1 MSNFTPIDLSKLPAP
16 DVIETLDFESLLTDY
31 INDFVARNP
40 NYSTLLESDP
50 AIILMQ
56 VVAYR
61 EMLLRA
67 RINEAAKA
75 NMLAF
80 ASASDLD
87 NLAAFFGVERLTD
100 ETDERLRERTQLALE
115 GFSTAGPVG
124 SYIFHALS
132 ASNEVKSV
140 SAISPN
146 PGEVLVTILSNIG
159 DGTASQDLIDAVS
172 AKLNEDDIRPLTD
185 QVTVQGATI
194 VNYSVEAIITV
205 YPGPSSAVI
214 ETEANN
220 ALNNFISERH
230 AVGKMASLSGIY
242 DALHV
247 DGVKKV
253 ELTSPIADV
262 VANDMQAPYCNNI
275 SISVITDNSMDS

>member
-16 DVIETLDFESLLTDY
+16 DVIETLDFETLLTNY

-40 NYSTLLESDP
+40 NYATLLESDP

-75 NMLAF
+75 NMLAY
-80 ASASDLD
+80 ATKGDLD
-87 NLAAFFGVERLTD
+87 NLAAFFGVERLED
-100 ETDERLRERTQLALE
+100 ETDERLRKRTQLALE

-124 SYIFHALS
+124 AYIFHSLS

-140 SAISPN
+140 SVKSPN

-159 DGTASQDLIDAVS
+159 DGTVGQELIDAVL

-185 QVTVQGATI
+185 LVSVQGAEI
-194 VNYSVEAIITV
+194 INYQVEAVITV
-205 YPGPSSAVI
+205 YSGPSSAVV
-214 ETEANN
+214 ETEAND
-220 ALNNFISERH
+220 ALQKFISDRH
-230 AVGKMASLSGIY
+230 EIGRVIAISGVY

-253 ELTSPIADV
+253 ELISPVADV
-262 VANDMQAPYCNNI
+262 ETTNEQAPFCTNI
-275 SISVITDNSMDS
+275 SISVVIDE

>member
-16 DVIETLDFESLLTDY
+16 DVIETLDFENLLTDY
-31 INDFVARNP
+31 INDFIARNP

-75 NMLAF
+75 NMLAY
-80 ASASDLD
+80 ATKGDLD
-87 NLAAFFGVERLTD
+87 NLAAFFGVERLID
-100 ETDERLRERTQLALE
+100 ETDERLRKRTQLALE

-124 SYIFHALS
+124 AYIFHSLS

-140 SAISPN
+140 SVKSPN

-159 DGTASQDLIDAVS
+159 DGTVNQNLIDTVS

-185 QVTVQGATI
+185 LVSVQGAEI
-194 VNYSVEAIITV
+194 INYQVEAVITV
-205 YPGPSSAVI
+205 YSGPSSAVV
-214 ETEANN
+214 ETEAND
-220 ALNNFISERH
+220 ALQKFISDRH
-230 AVGKMASLSGIY
+230 EISRVIAISGIY

-253 ELTSPIADV
+253 ELISPLADV
-262 VANDMQAPYCNNI
+262 ETTDEQAPYCSNI
-275 SISVITDNSMDS
+275 SISVVIDE

>member
-31 INDFVARNP
+31 INDFIARNP
-40 NYSTLLESDP
+40 NYATLLESDP

-75 NMLAF
+75 NMLAY
-80 ASASDLD
+80 ATKGDLD
-87 NLAAFFGVERLTD
+87 NLAAFFGVERLID
-100 ETDERLRERTQLALE
+100 ETDERLRKRTQLALE

-124 SYIFHALS
+124 AYIFHSLS

-140 SAISPN
+140 SVKSPN

-159 DGTASQDLIDAVS
+159 DGTVNQDLIDAVS
-172 AKLNEDDIRPLTD
+172 TKLNEDDIRPLTD
-185 QVTVQGATI
+185 LVSVQGAEI
-194 VNYSVEAIITV
+194 INYQVEAIITV
-205 YPGPSSAVI
+205 YSGPSSAVV
-214 ETEANN
+214 ETEAND
-220 ALNNFISERH
+220 ALQKFISDRH
-230 AVGKMASLSGIY
+230 EIGRVIAISGIY

-253 ELTSPIADV
+253 ELISPVADV
-262 VANDMQAPYCNNI
+262 ETTNEQAPYCSNI
-275 SISVITDNSMDS
+275 SISVVIDE

>member
-16 DVIETLDFESLLTDY
+16 DVIETLDFETLFTDY

-75 NMLAF
+75 NMLAY
-80 ASASDLD
+80 ATSSDLD
-87 NLAAFFGVERLTD
+87 NLAAFFGVERLVD
-100 ETDERLRERTQLALE
+100 ETDERLRKRTQLALE

-124 SYIFHALS
+124 AYIFHSLS

-140 SAISPN
+140 SVKSPN

-159 DGTASQDLIDAVS
+159 DGTVDQELIDAVL

-185 QVTVQGATI
+185 LVSVQGAEI
-194 VNYSVEAIITV
+194 INYQVEAVITV
-205 YPGPSSAVI
+205 YSGPSSAVV
-214 ETEANN
+214 ETEAND
-220 ALNNFISERH
+220 ALQKFISDRH
-230 AVGKMASLSGIY
+230 EIGRVIAISGIY

-253 ELTSPIADV
+253 ELISPVADV
-262 VANDMQAPYCNNI
+262 ETTNEQAPYCTNI
-275 SISVITDNSMDS
+275 SISVVIDE

>member
-16 DVIETLDFESLLTDY
+16 DVIETLDFETLLTDY

-40 NYSTLLESDP
+40 NYATLLESDP

-80 ASASDLD
+80 ASGSDLD
-87 NLAAFFGVERLTD
+87 NLAAFFGVNRLEN

-115 GFSTAGPVG
+115 GFSTAGPIG

-140 SAISPN
+140 SATSPN

-185 QVTVQGATI
+185 QVTVQGAAI
-194 VNYSVEAIITV
+194 INYSVEAIIAV

-230 AVGKMASLSGIY
+230 GVGKVASLSGIY

-253 ELTSPIADV
+253 ELISPVADV
-262 VANDMQAPYCNNI
+262 VANDTEAPYCNNI
-275 SISVITDNSMDS
+275 SISVIT

>member
-16 DVIETLDFESLLTDY
+16 DVIETLDFENLLTNY

-40 NYSTLLESDP
+40 NYATLLESDP

-75 NMLAF
+75 NMLAY
-80 ASASDLD
+80 ATKGDLD
-87 NLAAFFGVERLTD
+87 NLAAFFGVERLID
-100 ETDERLRERTQLALE
+100 ETDERLRKRTQLALE

-124 SYIFHALS
+124 AYIFHSLS

-140 SAISPN
+140 SVKSPN

-159 DGTASQDLIDAVS
+159 DGTVSQDLIDAVLS
-172 AKLNEDDIRPLTD
+172 KLNEDDIRPLTD
-185 QVTVQGATI
+185 LVSVQGAEI
-194 VNYSVEAIITV
+194 INYQVEAIITV
-205 YPGPSSAVI
+205 YSGPSSAVV
-214 ETEANN
+214 ETEAND
-220 ALNNFISERH
+220 ALQKFISDRH
-230 AVGKMASLSGIY
+230 EIGRVIAISGIY

-253 ELTSPIADV
+253 ELISPLADV
-262 VANDMQAPYCNNI
+262 ETTNEQAPYCTNI
-275 SISVITDNSMDS
+275 QVSVVIDE

>member
-16 DVIETLDFESLLTDY
+16 DVIETLDFETLLTDY
-31 INDFVARNP
+31 INDFIARNP
-40 NYSTLLESDP
+40 NYATLLESDP

-61 EMLLRA
+61 EILLRA

-75 NMLAF
+75 NMLAY
-80 ASASDLD
+80 ATKSDLD
-87 NLAAFFGVERLTD
+87 NLAAFFGVERLID
-100 ETDERLRERTQLALE
+100 ETDYRLRERTQLALE
-115 GFSTAGPVG
+115 GFSTAGPIG

-140 SAISPN
+140 SATSPN
-146 PGEVLVTILSNIG
+146 PGEVLVTILSNVG
-159 DGTASQDLIDAVS
+159 DGIASQDLIDAVS

-185 QVTVQGATI
+185 QVTVQGAAI

-230 AVGKMASLSGIY
+230 AVGKVASLSGIY

-253 ELTSPIADV
+253 ELTSPVADV
-262 VANDMQAPYCNNI
+262 VANDTQAPYCNNI
-275 SISVITDNSMDS
+275 SISVITDE

>member
-40 NYSTLLESDP
+40 NYATLLESDP

-56 VVAYR
+56 VITYR

-75 NMLAF
+75 NMLAY
-80 ASASDLD
+80 ATKGDLD
-87 NLAAFFGVERLTD
+87 NLAAFFGVERLID
-100 ETDERLRERTQLALE
+100 ETDERLRKRTQLALE

-124 SYIFHALS
+124 AYIFHSLS

-140 SAISPN
+140 SVKSPN

-159 DGTASQDLIDAVS
+159 DGTVGQELIDTVLT
-172 AKLNEDDIRPLTD
+172 KLNEDDIRPLTD
-185 QVTVQGATI
+185 LVSVQGAEI
-194 VNYSVEAIITV
+194 INYQVEAVITV
-205 YPGPSSAVI
+205 YSGPSSAVV
-214 ETEANN
+214 ETEAND
-220 ALNNFISERH
+220 ALQKFISDRH
-230 AVGKMASLSGIY
+230 EISRVIAISGIY

-253 ELTSPIADV
+253 ELISPLADV
-262 VANDMQAPYCNNI
+262 ETTDEQAPYCSNI
-275 SISVITDNSMDS
+275 SISVVIDE

>member
-16 DVIETLDFESLLTDY
+16 DVIETLDFETLLTDY

-75 NMLAF
+75 NMLAY
-80 ASASDLD
+80 ATKGDLD
-87 NLAAFFGVERLTD
+87 NLAAFFGVERLTN
-100 ETDERLRERTQLALE
+100 ETDERLRKRTQLALE

-124 SYIFHALS
+124 AYIFHSLS

-140 SAISPN
+140 SVKSPN

-159 DGTASQDLIDAVS
+159 DGTVTQELIDIVL

-185 QVTVQGATI
+185 LVSVQGAEI
-194 VNYSVEAIITV
+194 INYQVEAVITV
-205 YPGPSSAVI
+205 YSGPSSAVV
-214 ETEANN
+214 ETEAND
-220 ALNNFISERH
+220 ALQKFISDRH
-230 AVGKMASLSGIY
+230 EIGRVIAISGIY

-253 ELTSPIADV
+253 ELISPLVDV
-262 VANDMQAPYCNNI
+262 ETTNEQAPYCTNI
-275 SISVITDNSMDS
+275 QVSVVIDE

>member
-16 DVIETLDFESLLTDY
+16 DVIETLDFETLLTNY

-40 NYSTLLESDP
+40 NYATLLESDP

-75 NMLAF
+75 NMLAY
-80 ASASDLD
+80 ATKGDLD
-87 NLAAFFGVERLTD
+87 NLAAFFGVERLED
-100 ETDERLRERTQLALE
+100 ETDERLRKRTQLALE

-124 SYIFHALS
+124 AYIFHSLS

-140 SAISPN
+140 SVKSPN

-159 DGTASQDLIDAVS
+159 DGTVAQELIDSVL
-172 AKLNEDDIRPLTD
+172 AKLNEDNIRPLTD
-185 QVTVQGATI
+185 LVSVQGAEI
-194 VNYSVEAIITV
+194 INYQVEAVITV
-205 YPGPSSAVI
+205 YSGPSSAVV
-214 ETEANN
+214 ETEANE
-220 ALNNFISERH
+220 ALQKFILGRH
-230 AVGKMASLSGIY
+230 EIGRVIAISGIY

-253 ELTSPIADV
+253 ELISPVADV
-262 VANDMQAPYCNNI
+262 ETTNEQAPFCTNI
-275 SISVITDNSMDS
+275 SISVVIDE

>member
-16 DVIETLDFESLLTDY
+16 DVIETLDFETLLTNY

-40 NYSTLLESDP
+40 NYATLLESDP

-56 VVAYR
+56 VIAYR

-75 NMLAF
+75 NMLAY
-80 ASASDLD
+80 ATKGDLD
-87 NLAAFFGVERLTD
+87 NLAAFFGVERLID
-100 ETDERLRERTQLALE
+100 ETDERLRKRTQLALE
-115 GFSTAGPVG
+115 GFSTAGPIG

-140 SAISPN
+140 SATSPN

-159 DGTASQDLIDAVS
+159 DGTVGQELIDAVS

-230 AVGKMASLSGIY
+230 AVGKVASLSGIY

-253 ELTSPIADV
+253 ELTSPVADV
-262 VANDMQAPYCNNI
+262 VANDTQAPYCNNI
-275 SISVITDNSMDS
+275 SISVITDG

>member
-31 INDFVARNP
+31 INDFVSRNP
-40 NYSTLLESDP
+40 NYATLLESDP

-75 NMLAF
+75 NMLAY
-80 ASASDLD
+80 ATKGDLD
-87 NLAAFFGVERLTD
+87 NLAAFFGVERLID
-100 ETDERLRERTQLALE
+100 ETDERLRKRTQLALE

-124 SYIFHALS
+124 AYIFHSLS

-140 SAISPN
+140 SVKSPN
-146 PGEVLVTILSNIG
+146 PGEVLATILSNIG
-159 DGTASQDLIDAVS
+159 DGTVSQELIDSVL

-185 QVTVQGATI
+185 LISVQGAEI
-194 VNYSVEAIITV
+194 INYQVEAIITV
-205 YPGPSSAVI
+205 YSGPSSAVV
-214 ETEANN
+214 ETEAND
-220 ALNNFISERH
+220 ALQKFISDRH
-230 AVGKMASLSGIY
+230 EIGRVIAISGIY

-253 ELTSPIADV
+253 ELISPLADV
-262 VANDMQAPYCNNI
+262 ETTNEQAPYCTNI
-275 SISVITDNSMDS
+275 QISVVIDE

>member
-16 DVIETLDFESLLTDY
+16 DVIETLDFETLLTDY
-31 INDFVARNP
+31 ISDFKAKNP
-40 NYSTLLESDP
+40 DYITLLESDP

-75 NMLAF
+75 NMLAY
-80 ASASDLD
+80 ATKGDLD
-87 NLAAFFGVERLTD
+87 NLAAFFGVERLED
-100 ETDERLRERTQLALE
+100 ETDERLRKRTQLALE

-124 SYIFHALS
+124 AYIFHSLS

-140 SAISPN
+140 SVKSPN

-159 DGTASQDLIDAVS
+159 DGTVNQNLIDTVS

-185 QVTVQGATI
+185 LVSVPGAEI
-194 VNYSVEAIITV
+194 INYQVEAVITV
-205 YPGPSSAVI
+205 YSGPSSAVV
-214 ETEANN
+214 ETEAND
-220 ALNNFISERH
+220 ALQKFISDRH
-230 AVGKMASLSGIY
+230 EISRVIAISGIY

-253 ELTSPIADV
+253 ELISPLADV
-262 VANDMQAPYCNNI
+262 ETTDEQAPYCSNI
-275 SISVITDNSMDS
+275 SISVVIDE

>member
-16 DVIETLDFESLLTDY
+16 DVIETLDFENLLTDY

-40 NYSTLLESDP
+40 NYATLLESDP

-56 VVAYR
+56 VIAYR

-75 NMLAF
+75 NMLAY
-80 ASASDLD
+80 ATKVDLD
-87 NLAAFFGVERLTD
+87 NLAAFFGVERLED
-100 ETDERLRERTQLALE
+100 ETDERLRKRTQLALE

-124 SYIFHALS
+124 AYIFHSLS

-140 SAISPN
+140 SVKSPN

-159 DGTASQDLIDAVS
+159 DGTVGQELIDTVL

-185 QVTVQGATI
+185 LVSVQGAEI
-194 VNYSVEAIITV
+194 INYQVEAIITV
-205 YPGPSSAVI
+205 YSGPSSAVV
-214 ETEANN
+214 ETEAND
-220 ALNNFISERH
+220 ALQKFISDRH
-230 AVGKMASLSGIY
+230 EIGRVIAISGIY

-253 ELTSPIADV
+253 ELISPLSDV
-262 VANDMQAPYCNNI
+262 ETTNEQAPYCTNI
-275 SISVITDNSMDS
+275 QVSVVIDE

>member
-1 MSNFTPIDLSKLPAP
+1 MGSFTPIDLSKLPAP
-16 DVIETLDFESLLTDY
+16 DVIETLDFETLLTNY

-40 NYSTLLESDP
+40 NYATLLESDP

-75 NMLAF
+75 NMLAY
-80 ASASDLD
+80 ATKGDLD
-87 NLAAFFGVERLTD
+87 NLAAFFGVERLEN
-100 ETDERLRERTQLALE
+100 ETDERLRKRTQLALE

-124 SYIFHALS
+124 AYIFHSLS

-140 SAISPN
+140 SVKSPN
-146 PGEVLVTILSNIG
+146 PGEVLVTILSNID
-159 DGTASQDLIDAVS
+159 DGTASNDLVNAVDD
-172 AKLNEDDIRPLTD
+172 KLNEDDIRPLTD
-185 QVTVQGATI
+185 QVTTQGAEI
-194 VNYSVEAIITV
+194 VNYTVEAVITV
-205 YPGPSSAVI
+205 YSGPSSAVV
-214 ETEANN
+214 ETEAND
-220 ALNNFISERH
+220 ALQKFISDRH
-230 AVGKMASLSGIY
+230 EIGRVIAISGIY

-253 ELTSPIADV
+253 ELISPLSDV
-262 VANDMQAPYCNNI
+262 ETTNEQAPYCTNI
-275 SISVITDNSMDS
+275 QVSVVIDE

>member
-16 DVIETLDFESLLTDY
+16 DVIETLDFETLLTNY

-61 EMLLRA
+61 EIVLRA

-75 NMLAF
+75 NMLAY
-80 ASASDLD
+80 ATSSDLD
-87 NLAAFFGVERLTD
+87 NLAAFFGVERLVD
-100 ETDERLRERTQLALE
+100 ETDERLRKRTQLALE

-124 SYIFHALS
+124 AYIFHSLS

-140 SAISPN
+140 SVKSPN

-159 DGTASQDLIDAVS
+159 DGTVGQELIDTVLT
-172 AKLNEDDIRPLTD
+172 KLNEDDIRPLTD
-185 QVTVQGATI
+185 LVSVQGAEI
-194 VNYSVEAIITV
+194 INYQVEAVITV
-205 YPGPSSAVI
+205 YSGPSSAVV
-214 ETEANN
+214 ETEAND
-220 ALNNFISERH
+220 ALQKFILDRH
-230 AVGKMASLSGIY
+230 EIGRVIAISGIY

-253 ELTSPIADV
+253 ELISPVADV
-262 VANDMQAPYCNNI
+262 ETTNEQAPYCTNI
-275 SISVITDNSMDS
+275 QVSVVIDE

>member
-1 MSNFTPIDLSKLPAP
+1 MSKFTPIDLSKLPAP
-16 DVIETLDFESLLTDY
+16 DVIETLDFETLLTDY

-40 NYSTLLESDP
+40 NYATLLESDP
-50 AIILMQ
+50 AIIFMQ

-75 NMLAF
+75 NMLAY
-80 ASASDLD
+80 ATKSDLD
-87 NLAAFFGVERLTD
+87 NLAAFFGVKRLTD
-100 ETDERLRERTQLALE
+100 ETDDRLRERTQLALE
-115 GFSTAGPVG
+115 GFSTAGPIG

-140 SAISPN
+140 SATSPN
-146 PGEVLVTILSNIG
+146 PGEVLITILSNVG

-172 AKLNEDDIRPLTD
+172 VKLNEDDIRPLTD
-185 QVTVQGATI
+185 QVTVQGAAI

-205 YPGPSSAVI
+205 YSGPSSAVI

-230 AVGKMASLSGIY
+230 AVGKVASLSGIY

-253 ELTSPIADV
+253 ELTSPVADA
-262 VANDMQAPYCNNI
+262 VANDTEAPYCNNI
-275 SISVITDNSMDS
+275 SISVIIDE

>member
-1 MSNFTPIDLSKLPAP
+1 MGSFTPIDLSKLPAP

-40 NYSTLLESDP
+40 NYATLLESDP

-75 NMLAF
+75 NMLAY
-80 ASASDLD
+80 ATKGDLD
-87 NLAAFFGVERLTD
+87 NLAAFFGVERLID
-100 ETDERLRERTQLALE
+100 ETDERLRKRTQLALE

-124 SYIFHALS
+124 AYIFHSLS

-140 SAISPN
+140 SVKSPN

-159 DGTASQDLIDAVS
+159 DGTVNQNLIDTVS

-185 QVTVQGATI
+185 LVSVQGAEI
-194 VNYSVEAIITV
+194 INYQVEAVITV
-205 YPGPSSAVI
+205 YSGPSSAVV
-214 ETEANN
+214 ETEAND
-220 ALNNFISERH
+220 ALQKFISDRH
-230 AVGKMASLSGIY
+230 EISRVIAISGIY

-253 ELTSPIADV
+253 ELISPLADV
-262 VANDMQAPYCNNI
+262 ETTDEQAPYCSNI
-275 SISVITDNSMDS
+275 SISVVIDE

>member
-75 NMLAF
+75 NMLAY
-80 ASASDLD
+80 ATKGDLD
-87 NLAAFFGVERLTD
+87 NLAAFFGVERLED
-100 ETDERLRERTQLALE
+100 ETDERLRKRTQLALE

-124 SYIFHALS
+124 AYIFHSLS

-140 SAISPN
+140 SVKSPN
-146 PGEVLVTILSNIG
+146 PGEVLVIILSNIG
-159 DGTASQDLIDAVS
+159 DGTVNQDLIDAVS

-185 QVTVQGATI
+185 LVSVQGAEI
-194 VNYSVEAIITV
+194 INYQVEAVITV
-205 YPGPSSAVI
+205 YSGPSPAVV
-214 ETEANN
+214 ETEGLD
-220 ALNNFISERH
+220 ALQKFISDRH
-230 AVGKMASLSGIY
+230 EIGRIIAISGIY

-253 ELTSPIADV
+253 ELISPVTDIEATDE
-262 VANDMQAPYCNNI
+262 QAPYCSNI
-275 SISVITDNSMDS
+275 SISVVIDE

>member
-16 DVIETLDFESLLTDY
+16 DVIETLDFETLLTNY

-40 NYSTLLESDP
+40 NYATLLESDP

-80 ASASDLD
+80 ANSSDLD

-115 GFSTAGPVG
+115 GFSTAGPIG

-140 SAISPN
+140 SATSPN

-159 DGTASQDLIDAVS
+159 DGTVGQELIDAVS
-172 AKLNEDDIRPLTD
+172 AKLNEDDIRPITD

-230 AVGKMASLSGIY
+230 AVGKVASLSGIY

-253 ELTSPIADV
+253 ELTSPVADV
-262 VANDMQAPYCNNI
+262 VANDTQAPYCNNI
-275 SISVITDNSMDS
+275 SISVITDG

>member
-16 DVIETLDFESLLTDY
+16 DVIETLDFETLLTDY
-31 INDFVARNP
+31 ISDFKSKNP
-40 NYSTLLESDP
+40 DYITLLESDP

-75 NMLAF
+75 NMLAY
-80 ASASDLD
+80 ATKGDLD
-87 NLAAFFGVERLTD
+87 NLAAFFGVERLED
-100 ETDERLRERTQLALE
+100 ETDERLRKRTQLALE

-124 SYIFHALS
+124 AYIFHSLS

-140 SAISPN
+140 SVKSPN

-159 DGTASQDLIDAVS
+159 DGTVGQELIDAVL

-185 QVTVQGATI
+185 LVSVQGAEI
-194 VNYSVEAIITV
+194 INYQVEAVITV
-205 YPGPSSAVI
+205 YSGPSSAVV
-214 ETEANN
+214 ETEAND
-220 ALNNFISERH
+220 ALQKFISDRH
-230 AVGKMASLSGIY
+230 EIGRVIAISGVY

-253 ELTSPIADV
+253 ELISPAADV
-262 VANDMQAPYCNNI
+262 ETTNEQAPYCTNI
-275 SISVITDNSMDS
+275 SISVVIDE

>member
-1 MSNFTPIDLSKLPAP
+1 MGSFTPIDLSKLPAP

-40 NYSTLLESDP
+40 NYATLLESDP

-75 NMLAF
+75 NMLAY
-80 ASASDLD
+80 ATKGDLD
-87 NLAAFFGVERLTD
+87 NLAAFFGVERLID
-100 ETDERLRERTQLALE
+100 ETDERLRKRTQLALE

-124 SYIFHALS
+124 AYIFHSLS

-140 SAISPN
+140 SVKSPN

-159 DGTASQDLIDAVS
+159 DGTVAQELIDSVL
-172 AKLNEDDIRPLTD
+172 AKLNEDNIRPLTD
-185 QVTVQGATI
+185 LVSVQGAEI
-194 VNYSVEAIITV
+194 INYQVEAVITV
-205 YPGPSSAVI
+205 YSGPSSAVV
-214 ETEANN
+214 ETEAND
-220 ALNNFISERH
+220 ALQKFISDRH
-230 AVGKMASLSGIY
+230 EIGRVIAISGIY

-253 ELTSPIADV
+253 ELISPLVDV
-262 VANDMQAPYCNNI
+262 ETTNEQAPYCTNI
-275 SISVITDNSMDS
+275 SISVVIDE